1 MFTSLLHT
9 SFFTYRLLLVV
20 AFAWPAMLFAQ
31 QKIYTGQEGEITF
44 SSHAPEELIKA
55 RSTQLK
61 GALETTGKTFSFKVA
76 MASFDGFN
84 GVLQKTHFH
93 ENYMESNRYP
103 EATFKG
109 KIIEDIDWAKEGR
122 YEVRA
127 KGILTIHG
135 VEQERI
141 IRGELVLGKNQAV
154 ITSSF
159 TVLLPDHNIPIPR
172 IVQEKLAREIAV
184 TVKSTLQLRQ

>member
-1 MFTSLLHT
+1 LTAGA
-9 SFFTYRLLLVV
+9 LVL
-20 AFAWPAMLFAQ
+20 PAVLPAQ
-31 QKIYTGQEGEITF
+31 QKIFTGQDGEINF
-44 SSHAPEELIKA
+44 SSHAPQELIRA

-61 GALETTGKTFSFKVA
+61 GALESTGKTFSFKVTI
-76 MASFDGFN
+76 ASFDGFN
-84 GVLQKTHFH
+84 GALQKTHFH

-109 KIIEDIDWAKEGR
+109 KIIEDIDWAREGR

-141 IRGELVLGKNQAV
+141 IRGELVLGKNQA
-154 ITSSF
+154 IISCSF

-172 IVQEKLAREIAV
+172 IVQEKLAREIEV